1 MAHLIDGGAPAGMF
15 IMPCA
20 SGDRTKSIMIIM
32 ITRHGNRSTRPS
44 GIETDELP
52 LSRIRRRKKDN
63 RGEVFSVW
71 RERSSKFSRLSFE
84 VGSLLVISCR
94 NPMVVPWWSR
104 VVNKLAQP
112 MAVLQLFLLQRVRRE
127 VDAGASLWG
136 KTLKCDERREERATC
151 LTQGA

>member
-15 IMPCA
+15 MMPCE
-20 SGDRTKSIMIIM
+20 SGDRTKSIMIII

-71 RERSSKFSRLSFE
+71 RERSSKLSRLSFE
-84 VGSLLVISCR
+84 VGSLLVMSCR
-94 NPMVVPWWSR
+94 NPMVVP
-104 VVNKLAQP
+104 
-112 MAVLQLFLLQRVRRE
+112 
-127 VDAGASLWG
+127 
-136 KTLKCDERREERATC
+136 
-151 LTQGA
+151 